1 MNGRRVTWSI
11 GQRSEGDGLKS
22 RQRDLGYIIKN
33 FLLEGA
39 LTCWNVPVAEFF
51 FFFLKAISWMDDG
64 VVCLQ

>member
-51 FFFLKAISWMDDG
+51 FFFF
-64 VVCLQ
+64 